1 MCLIALHASASRDP
15 LSVSDC
21 IACKC
26 LSRSTECVSLH
37 RMQEKL
43 GRTET
48 ALQARGA
55 HEHSAG
61 SSPIDLSAHS
71 EVIRWGESGEPE
83 MIEGGRS
90 PGRSTP
96 SKHLEPHLQTGAS
109 RPTPGQPRRMLGALN
124 TNASPRSAAKDKEKP
139 KSPGPVAAL
148 VARALAMKRPS
159 SSESGHRPLAFL
171 PI

>member
-1 MCLIALHASASRDP
+1 M
-15 LSVSDC
+15 
-21 IACKC
+21 
-26 LSRSTECVSLH
+26 E
-37 RMQEKL
+37 E
-43 GRTET
+43 
-48 ALQARGA
+48 
-55 HEHSAG
+55 
-61 SSPIDLSAHS
+61 
-71 EVIRWGESGEPE
+71 IRWGESGEPE

-96 SKHLEPHLQTGAS
+96 SKHLEPHLQSGAS

-124 TNASPRSAAKDKEKP
+124 TNASPRSAAKEKP

>member
-1 MCLIALHASASRDP
+1 
-15 LSVSDC
+15 
-21 IACKC
+21 
-26 LSRSTECVSLH
+26 
-37 RMQEKL
+37 MQEKL

-61 SSPIDLSAHS
+61 SSAIDLSAHS
-71 EVIRWGESGEPE
+71 EEIRWGASGEPE

-90 PGRSTP
+90 PERSTP
-96 SKHLEPHLQTGAS
+96 SKHLEPHLQSGAS

-124 TNASPRSAAKDKEKP
+124 TNASPAAKEKP